1 MGRPK
6 TTCFAYEKVNGQ
18 SLCKALNEMVRAR
31 GKGGGYCPFY
41 KTVPQYEAEAKKYP
55 IRRLEE

>member
-18 SLCKALNEMVRAR
+18 SLCKALNETAVKAAATAR
-31 GKGGGYCPFY
+31 SIKPFRNM
-41 KTVPQYEAEAKKYP
+41 KRK
-55 IRRLEE
+55 RRNTR